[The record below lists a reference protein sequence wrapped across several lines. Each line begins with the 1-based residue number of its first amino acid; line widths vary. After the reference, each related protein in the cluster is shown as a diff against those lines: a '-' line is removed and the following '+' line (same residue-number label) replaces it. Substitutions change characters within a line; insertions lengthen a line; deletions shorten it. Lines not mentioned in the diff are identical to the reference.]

1 VTGGNEGD
9 YCTVCGGIKPEA
21 IKTRTILVDGKA
33 TGINQ
38 LDLIID
44 GVRKLRLDD
53 DTAVRAELLRRAGAF
68 NYIPTKKREAYSDAL
83 MQEYRAASG

>member
-1 VTGGNEGD
+1 MTGGNEGD

-21 IKTRTILVDGKA
+21 IKTRTILVEGKA

-53 DTAVRAELLRRAGAF
+53 DAAVRAELLRRAGAF
-68 NYIPTKKREAYSDAL
+68 NYIPTKKKEAYSDAL

>member
-1 VTGGNEGD
+1 MTGGNEGD

-38 LDLIID
+38 LDVIID

-53 DTAVRAELLRRAGAF
+53 DTAVRAELATTAPYAAGSSPKRSRRG
-68 NYIPTKKREAYSDAL
+68 RS
-83 MQEYRAASG
+83 S